1 VRDRKT
7 IRHYHEPGDL
17 HELTFSCFRSMPL
30 LVDEQRLAKLA
41 DCLDEANDELGMRLV
56 AYVFMPNHV
65 HLLIS
70 PTQPDPSISLY
81 LARIKQPFSKYVK
94 STLEGEKSPLLDQL
108 TIQERPGKR
117 CFRFWQEGPGFDR
130 NLNTTEAIS
139 ASLDYIHNNP
149 VKRGLC
155 ERAIDWRWSSAR
167 FYLADTPADAGLRPP
182 TVHGLPE
189 GFTL

>member
-1 VRDRKT
+1 
-7 IRHYHEPGDL
+7 
-17 HELTFSCFRSMPL
+17 MPL
-30 LVDEQRLAKLA
+30 LNEEQQMAKLA
-41 DCLDEANDELGMRLV
+41 GCLDEANVELSMRLV

-70 PTQPDPSISLY
+70 PLRAVPAISLY

-94 STLEGEKSPLLDQL
+94 SILEGEKSPLLDQL
-108 TIQERPGKR
+108 TIQERPGKC

-130 NLNTTEAIS
+130 NLSTPEAIS

-149 VKRGLC
+149 AKRGLC

-167 FYLADTPADAGLRPP
+167 FYLDDAFDGARLRPP
-182 TVHGLPE
+182 EVHGLPE